1 MYLPQPRKTI
11 CRTISAYATRDNYLI
26 LYRVG
31 TCECYLSSWARDWEH
46 HRRSSAAATL
56 GTSKTAAS
64 TATHTAAEEA
74 KETAD
79 TAVKVQSST
88 ASLPSYC
95 PLPPRVFFLLHAPS
109 VQIIVLAPVPV
120 TLILRHPQHQPH
132 APSPITLPSYSS
144 PTIPC
149 PITVLEL
156 RPTIPHHPHSPS
168 STASTPC
175 SLPPSPCPHTH
186 LPSSHAHSPCLSF
199 GPLSPIT
206 LILHHSQHQPHAPF
220 PNHPALILISHYP
233 MPNHR
238 A

>member
-31 TCECYLSSWARDWEH
+31 TCECYLSSWARDLEH

-56 GTSKTAAS
+56 ETLKTAAS

-95 PLPPRVFFLLHAPS
+95 PLPPRVCFLLHAPS
-109 VQIIVLAPVPV
+109 VQIISCIFCPSSTVSSSAL
-120 TLILRHPQHQPH
+120 HPQHHPH
-132 APSPITLPSYSS
+132 SFPPVTLPSYSS
-144 PTIPC
+144 FINRLLTKQQ
-149 PITVLEL
+149 
-156 RPTIPHHPHSPS
+156 RRRRK
-168 STASTPC
+168 
-175 SLPPSPCPHTH
+175 
-186 LPSSHAHSPCLSF
+186 
-199 GPLSPIT
+199 
-206 LILHHSQHQPHAPF
+206 QP
-220 PNHPALILISHYP
+220 
-233 MPNHR
+233 R
-238 A
+238 RWGKRR

>member
-1 MYLPQPRKTI
+1 MYLPQPRKTS

-31 TCECYLSSWARDWEH
+31 TCECYLSSWARDLEH

-56 GTSKTAAS
+56 ETLKTAAS

-149 PITVLEL
+149 PITVQF
-156 RPTIPHHPHSPS
+156 
-168 STASTPC
+168 
-175 SLPPSPCPHTH
+175 
-186 LPSSHAHSPCLSF
+186 SF

-206 LILHHSQHQPHAPF
+206 L
-220 PNHPALILISHYP
+220 
-233 MPNHR
+233 MPLSTLNR
-238 A
+238 LLTKQQRRRRQWRLRWMRQLRRLQL